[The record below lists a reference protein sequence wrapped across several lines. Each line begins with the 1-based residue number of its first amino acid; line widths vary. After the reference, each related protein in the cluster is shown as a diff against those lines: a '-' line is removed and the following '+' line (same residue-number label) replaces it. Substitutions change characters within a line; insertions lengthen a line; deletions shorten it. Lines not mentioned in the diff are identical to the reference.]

1 MDSVTF
7 RIEIDLICIYD
18 LESISSMSFEDRDLD
33 NSFDKELRD
42 KNSILTLDFMLPA
55 IVLVLPC
62 GIVSGLHFM
71 FKRECLINSE
81 LILVRG

>member
-1 MDSVTF
+1 MIWRV
-7 RIEIDLICIYD
+7 YHA
-18 LESISSMSFEDRDLD
+18 MSFADRDLD

-42 KNSILTLDFMLPA
+42 KNSVLTLDFMLPE

-81 LILVRG
+81 LILV